1 MTLDITG
8 LFYALFV
15 YFKLETFRFIH
26 FQSYSNSIGIN
37 GEIQIAHYICK
48 RLTMV

>member
-1 MTLDITG
+1 MTLGMIG

-26 FQSYSNSIGIN
+26 FRSYLNTIGIK
-37 GEIQIAHYICK
+37 GVIQIAYYICK

>member
-1 MTLDITG
+1 MTLDIIG

-15 YFKLETFRFIH
+15 YFELETFRFVH

-37 GEIQIAHYICK
+37 GVIQIAYSTCK